1 MSVGSHFTKFL
12 AIDCET
18 TGLSKVGDD
27 PSVGYQMVSIALI
40 VSDVKTYSEIESL
53 YLEIKWNGDSIWDDY
68 AYKIHGLSKEYL
80 EENGVDEE
88 EAAAQIVELIM
99 RHFDTTKGITLMGHN
114 VATFDR
120 YFLRGLLRKFDVDL
134 KFSHRTIDSFTLGLV
149 TIGAFDS
156 DELFDKMGLAPRRM
170 HNAIEDIRYT
180 LKSVRIINKLV
191 QRCLDNE

>member
-1 MSVGSHFTKFL
+1 MAVMSHFTKFL

-18 TGLSKVGDD
+18 TGISKRGDD
-27 PSVGYQMVSIALI
+27 PSDGYQMVSIALI
-40 VSDVKTYSEIESL
+40 VSDVKTYREIESL
-53 YLEIKWNGDSIWDDY
+53 YLEIKWNGESMWDDY

-88 EAAAQIVELIM
+88 EAAAQIIELIM
-99 RHFDTTKGITLMGHN
+99 RHFDPTKGITLMGHN
-114 VATFDR
+114 VATFDS

-134 KFSHRTIDSFTLGLV
+134 KFSHRMIDSYTLGLV

-156 DELFDKMGLAPRRM
+156 DELFNKLGFAPRCT
-170 HNAIEDIRYT
+170 HNALEDIRYT
-180 LKSVRIINKLV
+180 LKAVRIINKLV